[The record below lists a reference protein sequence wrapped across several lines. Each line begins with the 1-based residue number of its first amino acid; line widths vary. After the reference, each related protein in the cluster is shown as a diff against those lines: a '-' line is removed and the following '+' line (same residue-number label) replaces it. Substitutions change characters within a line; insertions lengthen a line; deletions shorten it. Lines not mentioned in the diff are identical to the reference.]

1 MCSKTSGCVPTWSAL
16 INQLHRLNSFG
27 VHTGNINNYLEL
39 KLKRFASSAEELSA
53 CLDIQFANLPEDT
66 QVNENGIL
74 LLADKSHRDSVYERD
89 DLKITLKVFIE
100 SFNFE
105 HVRSAIETSLA
116 QLKIENIEQLIIAF
130 PQPEEADE
138 SVAKTNET
146 PSADD
151 LNTSDFDGKWF
162 EQVLQ
167 LWHKVEDELVDTG
180 KVLSVGVADFHLA
193 PLQKLYESVKKV
205 KPYVDHF
212 NIEGCCVVPPD
223 LQAYAREHDI
233 QLLTHNDPHPFPLK
247 EIFRTFC
254 SGSTES
260 DMQCCSSFEPVWS
273 ARYTLWVRKR
283 SLMASKGYIVQF
295 TEAGKQC
302 AT

>member
-1 MCSKTSGCVPTWSAL
+1 MRTCRRTRKSSKRRPRLSCST
-16 INQLHRLNSFG
+16 F
-27 VHTGNINNYLEL
+27 
-39 KLKRFASSAEELSA
+39 
-53 CLDIQFANLPEDT
+53 QFS
-66 QVNENGIL
+66 ENGIL

-116 QLKIENIEQLIIAF
+116 QLNITTIEQLIIAF
-130 PQPEEADE
+130 PQPDE
-138 SVAKTNET
+138 SDDNDAKPNGDSNANT
-146 PSADD
+146 PSTDD
-151 LNTSDFDGKWF
+151 SNTSEFNAKWF

-167 LWHKVEDELVDTG
+167 LWQKVETELVDTG

-223 LQAYAREHDI
+223 LQVI
-233 QLLTHNDPHPFPLK
+233 
-247 EIFRTFC
+247 
-254 SGSTES
+254 
-260 DMQCCSSFEPVWS
+260 
-273 ARYTLWVRKR
+273 
-283 SLMASKGYIVQF
+283 
-295 TEAGKQC
+295 
-302 AT
+302 